1 MDELKVHSKPIRT
14 FYLWAGIIATI
25 AYRIIIVMA
34 DVNTFWIKLSWYVGT
49 FGFILYFM
57 HRYDISEKRAKIIKE
72 YGLEGKVSQIQ
83 NLDEKDKSA
92 MKYIFHS
99 LRISSEKT
107 IYIVIFITSALALL
121 AGIYLD
127 FIR

>member
-1 MDELKVHSKPIRT
+1 MDELKVHSKPIRA

-25 AYRIIIVMA
+25 AYRIIIVMT

-49 FGFILYFM
+49 IGFIIYFM

-72 YGLEGKVSQIQ
+72 YNLEGKVSQIQ

-92 MKYIFHS
+92 MKYILHS
-99 LRISSEKT
+99 LGVSSEKT
-107 IYIVIFITSALALL
+107 IYIVIFVTSALALF